1 MHIIFLGPPGSGK
14 GTQSKILEKNF
25 NITQI
30 STGDILRKSIK
41 NKTDLGNKAKFF
53 IDQGKLVPDDLMI
66 ELIKELFSQK
76 DFTDNW
82 LMDGFPRTIN
92 QAIAF
97 DKLLE
102 ELNKNIDV
110 AIEVNVDKK
119 ILVKRITGRRICKN
133 CQAPYHIE
141 FKKPKVDNIC
151 DYCGNNDIYQRDDD
165 KEEVVLNR
173 LKVYEEQTSP
183 LIDYYKNK
191 NIYFKVDGT
200 KNINEITS
208 DIINILNEKLNIN
221 LSLRLD

>member
-30 STGDILRKSIK
+30 STGDILRKSIE

-191 NIYFKVDGT
+191 NIYFKVNGT